1 MSDLCILLLRLFIVF
16 SSCGFTLALGY
27 IAISKNDV
35 VAAVGFVIL
44 IFWSVC
50 AVFIAKGD
58 WY

>member
-16 SSCGFTLALGY
+16 SSCSLTLAMGY
-27 IAISKNDV
+27 IAIVNSDV

-44 IFWSVC
+44 IFWSACMVS
-50 AVFIAKGD
+50 IAKGD